1 MAVSRLSLALGE
13 LALPDT
19 GGIAVFEPTAET
31 DLSALPADR
40 VQIITRHI
48 TTQDAFPG
56 FACQRAPTPPLATAI
71 VVVPRAK
78 ALAQALI
85 AEAVAACPDGLIL
98 VDGQKTDG
106 VDPLFKACRARVD
119 IAGQMTKAHGRAFW
133 FASHP
138 AFDDWRAAP
147 QSVDGFQ
154 TVPGVFSAD
163 GIDPASA
170 LLAQHLPAKPGATV
184 ADLGAGWGYLAAQI
198 LRNPDIQNLHL
209 VESDAAALD
218 CARAN
223 IDDPRAV
230 FHWAD
235 ATTWKAP
242 EPLDCVIMNPP
253 FHQGRKGAPDLGQ
266 RFITNAARLLKPSG
280 QLVLV
285 ANRHLPYEAT
295 LAACFAKTDEIG
307 GDKRF
312 KILAGQRPTRG
323 KARASL
329 G

>member
-1 MAVSRLSLALGE
+1 MAMSRLSLALGE
-13 LALPDT
+13 LALPDA
-19 GGIAVFEPTAET
+19 GGIAVFEPTPDS

-48 TTQDAFPG
+48 TTQDAFPH
-56 FACQRAPTPPLATAI
+56 FTCLRAPEGPLAAAI
-71 VVVPRAK
+71 VIVPRAK
-78 ALAQALI
+78 ALAQALV
-85 AEAVAACPDGLIL
+85 AEAFAACPDGMIV

-106 VDPLFKACRARVD
+106 VEPLFKACRARVD
-119 IAGQMTKAHGRAFW
+119 IAGQMTKAHGRVFW
-133 FASHP
+133 FTSQP

-147 QSVDGFQ
+147 KTVDGFQ
-154 TVPGVFSAD
+154 TLPGVFSAD

-170 LLAQHLPAKPGATV
+170 LLAAHLPAKPGAV
-184 ADLGAGWGYLAAQI
+184 LADLGAGWGYLAAQI
-198 LRNPDIQNLHL
+198 LRDPVIRTLHL

-223 IDDPRAV
+223 VTDPRAR

-235 ATTWKAP
+235 ATMWKAP
-242 EPLDCVIMNPP
+242 EPPDCVIMNPP

>member
-1 MAVSRLSLALGE
+1 MAVSRLSLALGGVV
-13 LALPDT
+13 LPDA

-48 TTQDAFPG
+48 TTQDAFPH
-56 FACQRAPTPPLATAI
+56 FTCLRAPVAPLAAAI
-71 VVVPRAK
+71 VIVPRAK

-85 AEAVAACPDGLIL
+85 AEAVTACPDGVII

-133 FASHP
+133 FTSQP
-138 AFDDWRAAP
+138 AFDDWNGAP
-147 QSVDGFQ
+147 QTVDGFQ
-154 TVPGVFSAD
+154 TLPGVFSAD

-170 LLAQHLPAKPGATV
+170 LLAAHLPAKPGAVV
-184 ADLGAGWGYLAAQI
+184 ADLGAGWGYLSAQI
-198 LRNPDIQNLHL
+198 LRDPIIQTLHL

-223 IDDPRAV
+223 ITDPRAV

-266 RFITNAARLLKPSG
+266 RFITHAARLLKASG
-280 QLVLV
+280 RLVLV
-285 ANRHLPYEAT
+285 ANRHLPYETT
-295 LAACFAKTDEIG
+295 LAACFAKTEEIG